1 MSFRFQ
7 RVKQEVVLF
16 CKRSNLHMWNC
27 GLEDVQHA
35 VTCLVP
41 GHCGEL
47 LSVQNDHILQT
58 VGAGAGKLLIV

>member
-1 MSFRFQ
+1 
-7 RVKQEVVLF
+7 
-16 CKRSNLHMWNC
+16 MWNC

-41 GHCGEL
+41 GLCGEL
-47 LSVQNDHILQT
+47 LSVQNDHVLQT